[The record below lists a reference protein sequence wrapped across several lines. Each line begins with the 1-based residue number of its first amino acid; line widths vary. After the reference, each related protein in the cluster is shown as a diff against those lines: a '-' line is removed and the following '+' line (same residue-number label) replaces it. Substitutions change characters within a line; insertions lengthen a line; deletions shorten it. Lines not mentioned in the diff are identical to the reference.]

1 MTIINDPKFSGSCLC
16 GTKFEVGHDDFTTFN
31 IRTSSYDDGTID
43 YYNKGVYCPVC
54 SKVHL
59 LIGTGLYTRDKI
71 ILEGTVSLK
80 KAENDK
86 MLDPNHNTLESF
98 LIRTIKW

>member
-16 GTKFEVGHDDFTTFN
+16 GTRFEAVCGDFITFN
-31 IRTSSYDDGTID
+31 IRTSSYDDDTID

-71 ILEGTVSLK
+71 NLKGTFSLK
-80 KAENDK
+80 KAEDDK

-98 LIRTIKW
+98 FIRTTKW